1 MKIKKNLIRLANI
14 FLASLLAIFGFS
26 NCEDVRMEYG
36 VPNADYN
43 LKGKVTDKS
52 DSKPIKG
59 IRVAFS
65 PYPQAVTMYGILPA
79 QYRSYKAD
87 TTDVSGTY
95 DLTDNFSIGEIQN
108 DTIPVYVQDIDGEE
122 NGLYQDTLIKVDF
135 KDAVRSGKRTDW
147 YDGKFTVEKNIELKR
162 KPNE

>member
-59 IRVAFS
+59 IKVMFY
-65 PYPQAVTMYGILPA
+65 PFPQAIAEYGVIPYS
-79 QYRSYKAD
+79 YRTFNAD
-87 TTDVSGTY
+87 TTDINGNFN
-95 DLTDNFSIGEIQN
+95 LNENFSIGEIQG

-122 NGLYQDTLIKVDF
+122 NGLYQDTIIKVDV
-135 KDAVRSGKRTDW
+135 KNAVRSGKRTDW
-147 YDGKFTVEKNIELKR
+147 YDGKFSVEKNIELKR
-162 KPNE
+162 K

>member
-1 MKIKKNLIRLANI
+1 MFMKFKKNLIRLTNF
-14 FLASLLAIFGFS
+14 FLASLLALFGFS
-26 NCEDVRMEYG
+26 NCNDVRMEYG
-36 VPNADYN
+36 VPNADYSV
-43 LKGKVTDKS
+43 KGKVTDML

-79 QYRSYKAD
+79 SYRSYKAD
-87 TTDVSGTY
+87 TTEVSGTY

-122 NGLYQDTLIKVDF
+122 NGLYQDTIIKVGF
-135 KDAVRSGKRTDW
+135 KDAVKSGKQSNW
-147 YDGKFTVEKNIELKR
+147 YDGKFTVEKNIEMKR
-162 KPNE
+162 K